1 MRTCMT
7 RMRAGT
13 MIQCGTTAKCI
24 VTSGGLNQIM
34 ASAQKDLGEMRTE
47 ASNMSIM
54 QSPLSQMIMQSP
66 MGDQVSQSSIRLS
79 RRRRTVTNT
88 DAVGPSNLLPRTMEC
103 TAGAGSKRTQ
113 YTDGAPG
120 RDELVILLPPYVP
133 SVARAPV

>member
-47 ASNMSIM
+47 APNMSIM

-79 RRRRTVTNT
+79 RRRRTVESTTKN
-88 DAVGPSNLLPRTMEC
+88 
-103 TAGAGSKRTQ
+103 
-113 YTDGAPG
+113 DGVHRRRRFESTTKNDG
-120 RDELVILLPPYVP
+120 VHR
-133 SVARAPV
+133 R